1 MLKDMYSPVV
11 HSVTCLLPVL
21 LRYEAFQEHSLTNR
35 VPCHGDSTMM
45 DYIPKNCEPKQI
57 LLPEVAF
64 VRLSDTANALGRRM
78 TSPCSS
84 FTKRAI

>member
-11 HSVTCLLPVL
+11 HSVMFLLSVL
-21 LRYEAFQEHSLTNR
+21 LRCEAFQEHSLTNR
-35 VPCHGDSTMM
+35 VPYHGDSTMT
-45 DYIPKNCEPKQI
+45 DYIPKNCKPKQI

-64 VRLSDTANALGRRM
+64 VRLSDTANALGKHM

-84 FTKRAI
+84 FTK